1 MSGDR
6 RYAGIDVP
14 HTESL
19 KDTIARAVPYYER
32 EIAPALAA
40 GKRVL
45 VAAHGN
51 SLRGIIKYLSN
62 ISDDEIVGLEIPTG
76 KPIVYELADDLSVLR
91 RYYLDE
97 SLSRGLAAVHGLVGA
112 IHDRFGGVERADHA
126 DSDRHA
132 QWQRLAVVLEFAARS
147 GRSGGLPFPGRIL
160 VAAFQQDPELIAAD
174 AGHHV
179 AVADA
184 LGKQVRDLDQRF
196 VARPVPERVV
206 DHLEPVD
213 VDEQHR
219 RPDPVTVDSRN
230 QPLQLA
236 HEAAPIRKIDQ
247 RIQMRQLVELL
258 NALLQPGHLAPQ
270 RTDLF
275 DQPVTIID
283 VDDVGQLIRHLPRAL
298 ALSNT

>member
-1 MSGDR
+1 MPTPIATLSGSASPSCLNSQHEIWSIR
-6 RYAGIDVP
+6 RRCRFLG
-14 HTESL
+14 
-19 KDTIARAVPYYER
+19 
-32 EIAPALAA
+32 
-40 GKRVL
+40 
-45 VAAHGN
+45 AH
-51 SLRGIIKYLSN
+51 
-62 ISDDEIVGLEIPTG
+62 P
-76 KPIVYELADDLSVLR
+76 R
-91 RYYLDE
+91 R
-97 SLSRGLAAVHGLVGA
+97 
-112 IHDRFGGVERADHA
+112 
-126 DSDRHA
+126 
-132 QWQRLAVVLEFAARS
+132 
-147 GRSGGLPFPGRIL
+147 
-160 VAAFQQDPELIAAD
+160 AFQQDPELVAAD

-196 VARPVPERVV
+196 VAGPVPERVV

-219 RPDPVTVDSRN
+219 RPTPVTVDSRN
-230 QPLQLA
+230 EPLQLA

-270 RTDLF
+270 CTDLF

-298 ALSNT
+298 ALACNHPIARFYCPENAGTLRHAIHNAIRLPKLRLPSQNRPPKRAASYNWFKAGQ